1 MVFSFVSIV
10 ILLLLIV
17 GFVVIL
23 LFVFATRQ
31 TGRENVS
38 MAEPESSGMSAYA
51 SSKLLEAKDLLDR
64 GAITEEEFQQ
74 MKKEILGK

>member
-1 MVFSFVSIV
+1 MVGTTELIV
-10 ILLLLIV
+10 LLLLLIV

-23 LFVFATRQ
+23 LFVFAIRQ

>member
-1 MVFSFVSIV
+1 MVFSIVSIV

-23 LFVFATRQ
+23 LFVFVIKQ